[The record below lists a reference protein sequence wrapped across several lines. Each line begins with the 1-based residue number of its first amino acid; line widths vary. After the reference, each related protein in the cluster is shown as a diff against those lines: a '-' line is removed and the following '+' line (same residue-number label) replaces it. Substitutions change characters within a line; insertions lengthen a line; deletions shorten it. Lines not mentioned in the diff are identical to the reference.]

1 MDRIR
6 GMAGTFFEQDE
17 DEILGAIERIFTLH
31 GEAKASGL
39 LALESSKV
47 FEEEFIGKHFL
58 QRAVIY
64 VTDGVSPE
72 RLDNWL
78 TNRILAE
85 TDEKKQFICLLYKY
99 GMEIIQNGEIEL
111 VLREAICSLFPE
123 SCEDEVRS
131 FMDDILGPNAIH
143 F

>member
-31 GEAKASGL
+31 TEAKASGL

-47 FEEEFIGKHFL
+47 FEEEFLGRHFL
-58 QRAVIY
+58 QKAVQY
-64 VTDGVSPE
+64 VTDGIKLE
-72 RLDNWL
+72 QLDCWL

-85 TDEKKQFICLLYKY
+85 TDEKKQFMCLLYKT
-99 GMEIIQNGEIEL
+99 GIERIQSGEIIYCLQEEL
-111 VLREAICSLFPE
+111 CSLFPE
-123 SCEDEVRS
+123 NCEGEIRS